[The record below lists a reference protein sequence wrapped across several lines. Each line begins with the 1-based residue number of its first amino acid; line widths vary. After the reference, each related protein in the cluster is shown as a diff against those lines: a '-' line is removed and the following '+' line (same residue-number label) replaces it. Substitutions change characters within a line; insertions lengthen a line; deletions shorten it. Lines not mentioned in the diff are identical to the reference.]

1 MFGALMQA
9 RAQQKAAEAEARLA
23 EIRYGHK
30 LLRVDNLVRI
40 TYGGHT
46 LARRST
52 TLCILSAVWPVV
64 VGAAA
69 GLWLG
74 RTSEECFLAA
84 FLVSFALTMI
94 RKAL

>member
-1 MFGALMQA
+1 MQA

-46 LARRST
+46 TRRST
-52 TLCILSAVWPVV
+52 TLCILSAVWPVA
-64 VGAAA
+64 VGTAV